1 MIEMEEVE
9 RIERE
14 KKKKII
20 IEGGKEYQSIWEWKS
35 LREIE
40 DEVGD
45 CIMVDME
52 NIEGIVDGGKNKQ
65 KVKNENV

>member
-45 CIMVDME
+45 YIMVDME